1 MNLDEKDPGTIEL
14 ILISDEPMTLV
25 NRWYEGGNIS
35 EADHHWGMKEFTS
48 TINEFITGQR
58 SRLHNSA
65 WEPI

>member
-35 EADHHWGMKEFTS
+35 EADHSLGDERIYEHD
-48 TINEFITGQR
+48 Q
-58 SRLHNSA
+58 
-65 WEPI
+65 